1 MIHSWQESTPKD
13 APNRFVI
20 NVMPEQT
27 KDFLHALDESGVKER
42 DWYPM
47 IRGRLTQINGK
58 SVSQADFND
67 DQARRM
73 VERDFNLSFSET
85 LPNYDT
91 ITQGQW
97 VSGDTNG
104 LSLEEGLAK
113 TLHIKLGDELSFDIA
128 GVSKSARV
136 SSLRSVNW
144 TSMRVNFFVMFPLKE
159 MPSLPTT
166 YISAFKAPLTP
177 QFDAKLNALFP
188 NITTVDM
195 SATLQQIQSLLN
207 QVIAAVEAL
216 FAFALAAGLLVLF
229 ATVTLSRTQRL
240 REQAIFRALG
250 ATTELLSRV
259 QRTEL
264 LGVGAL
270 SGFLASTVAWILGAL
285 LAHHVFD
292 FTWTPSLWV
301 LVLGTLTGAA
311 LSWSAGAWSLHQ
323 VLRQEVVK
331 TLRQAPV

>member
-1 MIHSWQESTPKD
+1 
-13 APNRFVI
+13 
-20 NVMPEQT
+20 
-27 KDFLHALDESGVKER
+27 
-42 DWYPM
+42 
-47 IRGRLTQINGK
+47 
-58 SVSQADFND
+58 
-67 DQARRM
+67 
-73 VERDFNLSFSET
+73 
-85 LPNYDT
+85 
-91 ITQGQW
+91 
-97 VSGDTNG
+97 
-104 LSLEEGLAK
+104 
-113 TLHIKLGDELSFDIA
+113 
-128 GVSKSARV
+128 
-136 SSLRSVNW
+136 
-144 TSMRVNFFVMFPLKE
+144 
-159 MPSLPTT
+159 
-166 YISAFKAPLTP
+166 LTP